1 MTRRLAAVF
10 AHPDDDT
17 YSVAGTMALHAGED
31 VRVIVVLATSGEAGQ
46 IADPSLA
53 SPENLG
59 RVREREDVE
68 SWKEVGV
75 PVEHHF
81 LRFPDGGVADVPAEE
96 LTGRFVEALRETR
109 PDVVATFGPE
119 GVTGH
124 EDHIAA
130 GLAATEAFHRLR
142 RLRTEGG
149 AGFRRLL
156 YGSIPQSA
164 MDCLAVEFRERGLEP
179 PDPTE
184 PFQPR
189 GVPDERFGMS
199 VDCSSVYERKLEAL
213 RRHRTQG
220 EMQDIPFDLWPEVLG
235 REDFVVAWPHRD
247 PGAPMLRD
255 VFEGLP
261 S

>member
-17 YSVAGTMALHAGED
+17 YAVAGTMALHAGED
-31 VRVIVVLATSGEAGQ
+31 VGVIVVLATSGEAGQ

-53 SPENLG
+53 TPENLG
-59 RVREREDVE
+59 RVREREDVS

-81 LRFPDGGVADVPAEE
+81 LRLPDGGVAGVPTDE
-96 LTGRFVEALRETR
+96 LAGRIADALREAR

-130 GLAATEAFHRLR
+130 GKAATEAFHRLR
-142 RLRTEGG
+142 AAGG

-156 YGSIPQSA
+156 YGSIRQGT
-164 MDCLAVEFRERGLEP
+164 MDRLAVAFRERGLEP

-189 GVPDERFGMS
+189 GVPDERFGVS
-199 VDCSSVYERKLEAL
+199 VDCSKVYERKLEAL

-220 EMQDIPFDLWPEVLG
+220 EMQDIPFDLWEEVLA
-235 REDFVVAWPHRD
+235 REDFVVAWPERET
-247 PGAPMLRD
+247 GAPILRD

-261 S
+261 G

>member
-17 YSVAGTMALHAGED
+17 YSVAGSVALHAGED
-31 VRVIVVLATSGEAGQ
+31 VSVVVVLATSGDAGQ

-53 SPENLG
+53 TPENLG
-59 RVREREDVE
+59 AVREREDLA
-68 SWKEVGV
+68 SWEAIGV

-81 LRFPDGGVADVPAEE
+81 LRYADGGVAD
-96 LTGRFVEALRETR
+96 LREGELADRIADVLRGTR

-119 GVTGH
+119 GVTAH
-124 EDHIAA
+124 ADHIAT
-130 GLAATEAFHRLR
+130 GIAATEAFHRLR
-142 RLRTEGG
+142 GETDGG
-149 AGFRRLL
+149 FARLL
-156 YGSIPQSA
+156 YSSIPQGTI
-164 MDCLAVEFRERGLEP
+164 DKLAAEYRQRGLEP

-184 PFQPR
+184 PFEPR

-220 EMQDIPFDLWPEVLG
+220 EMQDVPFDLWPEVLG
-235 REDFVVAWPHRD
+235 REDFVVAWPERD
-247 PGAPMLRD
+247 PGAPLLRD
-255 VFEGLP
+255 LFEGL
-261 S
+261 

>member
-17 YSVAGTMALHAGED
+17 YSVAGSMALHAGED
-31 VRVIVVLATSGEAGQ
+31 VGVIVVLATSGEAGQ

-53 SPENLG
+53 TPENLG
-59 RVREREDVE
+59 RVREGEDVA
-68 SWKEVGV
+68 SWREVGV

-81 LRFPDGGVADVPAEE
+81 LRFPDGGVAEVPAED
-96 LTGRFVEALRETR
+96 LTGRIVEALRETR

-124 EDHIAA
+124 ADHITA
-130 GLAATEAFHRLR
+130 GRAATEAFHRLR
-142 RLRTEGG
+142 AEGG

-156 YGSIPQSA
+156 YGSIPQSQ
-164 MDCLAVEFRERGLEP
+164 MDRLAVEFRERGLEP

-189 GVPDERFGMS
+189 GVPDEHFGLS
-199 VDCSSVYERKLEAL
+199 VDCSSVYEVKLEAL

-235 REDFVVAWPHRD
+235 REDFVVAWPERE
-247 PGAPMLRD
+247 PGAPMLHD
-255 VFEGLP
+255 MFEGLR

>member
-17 YSVAGTMALHAGED
+17 YSVAGSMALHAGED
-31 VRVIVVLATSGEAGQ
+31 VAVIVVLATSGEAGQ

-53 SPENLG
+53 TPENLG
-59 RVREREDVE
+59 RVREGEDVA
-68 SWKEVGV
+68 SWTEAGV

-81 LRFPDGGVADVPAEE
+81 LRFPDGGVADVPFEE
-96 LTGRFVEALRETR
+96 LIGGIVAALRETR
-109 PDVVATFGPE
+109 PDVVVTFGPE

-124 EDHIAA
+124 ADHIAA
-130 GLAATEAFHRLR
+130 GKAATEAFHRLR
-142 RLRTEGG
+142 ADGG

-156 YGSIPQSA
+156 YGSIPQSQ
-164 MDCLAVEFRERGLEP
+164 MDRLAVEFRERGLEP

-189 GVPDERFGMS
+189 GVPDEHFGMS

-235 REDFVVAWPHRD
+235 REDFVVAWPERD
-247 PGAPMLRD
+247 PGAPMLHD

>member
-17 YSVAGTMALHAGED
+17 YSVAGSMALHAGED

-53 SPENLG
+53 ARENLG
-59 RVREREDVE
+59 RVREQEDVD
-68 SWKEVGV
+68 SWKEIGV
-75 PVEHHF
+75 PAEHHF
-81 LRFPDGGVADVPAEE
+81 LRFPDGGVGEVPTQE
-96 LTGRFVEALRETR
+96 LAGRVAEALREAR
-109 PDVVATFGPE
+109 PDIVATFGPE

-130 GLAATEAFHRLR
+130 GKAATEAFHRLR
-142 RLRTEGG
+142 AEGG
-149 AGFRRLL
+149 GGFHRLL
-156 YGSIPQSA
+156 YGSIPQNA
-164 MDCLAVEFRERGLEP
+164 MDRLAVEFRERGLEP

-235 REDFVVAWPHRD
+235 REDFVVAWPGRN